1 MTAIFKIVAALLPA
15 SIMMWLDN
23 DLSSAVHIPIIGIT
37 AICVALCDALFGQI
51 VANTR
56 WIPFSGCYTPAEAQE
71 LASKFRTYHTRLF
84 GSWMIVKVC
93 SSIAITTSA
102 TMIIKNLPR
111 YIEQYRTWILCGGYL
126 ALGTSIVMAIDFVFT
141 YFHAADKS
149 DEARLREMN
158 YTYQKE
164 HPELFAQDTETVKR
178 QLEGFGSGYTS
189 NPITAETV

>member
-1 MTAIFKIVAALLPA
+1 
-15 SIMMWLDN
+15 MMWLDN

-71 LASKFRTYHTRLF
+71 LAGKFRTYHTRLF

-102 TMIIKNLPR
+102 TMIIKDLPR
-111 YIEQYRTWILCGGYL
+111 CIEQYRTWILCGGYL
-126 ALGTSIVMAIDFVFT
+126 ALGTSIVLAIDFVFT

-164 HPELFAQDTETVKR
+164 HQELYRRDQDAVAQQLDGIGNGHTSKPQMAKTVKC
-178 QLEGFGSGYTS
+178 S
-189 NPITAETV
+189 